1 VPEGQSSIACSNIRL
16 AGGAVD
22 VAASHSDDT
31 YRTRVTLGVPLSAFT
46 IGHTLPRGSTV
57 AQVTLDG
64 SPASYTTVV
73 TNRGVE
79 VLVTAPTSG
88 THELVVTA
96 G

>member
-1 VPEGQSSIACSNIRL
+1 MRRFLVAGIAL
-16 AGGAVD
+16 ALSLITAS
-22 VAASHSDDT
+22 AAQAA
-31 YRTRVTLGVPLSAFT
+31 RTLSAFT

-88 THELVVTA
+88 THELVVTTS
-96 G
+96 